1 MRRLFGGDLEATPVH
16 DGVRDRAAVE
26 QCLPAATRAVV
37 VDGVRGWLYP
47 VTTAARDVL
56 QLFLWFDGAGY
67 QVTVAS
73 PDVSREDPHA
83 CHLYPHGRICLS
95 ADSGGG
101 MPTLEGAFAK
111 SVLWAHGFSVY
122 QRTGSFPF

>member
-1 MRRLFGGDLEATPVH
+1 M
-16 DGVRDRAAVE
+16 VRDCIWDR
-26 QCLPAATRAVV
+26 ATRAIPYKRRTVA
-37 VDGVRGWLYP
+37 D
-47 VTTAARDVL
+47 TAARDVL